1 MNCSDSDIILKKEL
15 SCSFLCQTD
24 LFCDEMRMTECCVY
38 NELIDLF
45 LNRLEVKKNS
55 VFKISDTAEIDK
67 NFIDDYVLNIEVD
80 KD

>member
-1 MNCSDSDIILKKEL
+1 
-15 SCSFLCQTD
+15 
-24 LFCDEMRMTECCVY
+24 MRMTECCVY

-80 KD
+80 KDWKNYEIFTNWKMFSWKIICSCSAEDC